1 MDNMLKLIETLHGS
15 HLFGTA
21 TPTSDRDSVVVF
33 VPPARDILL
42 GRMPGHAREGV
53 STAEWRALGIA
64 KTDEHDGI
72 RMPLHRFLEKVT
84 IGEPNSVEILFSPS
98 SAWLSEPHPLWHK
111 IRALGPQL
119 ITRDMS
125 RYAQFAYDQAK
136 AFGLTPRRYQA
147 AVDAQAFFR
156 ELAAATANSNARL
169 RDVVGEIESFIAGA
183 AATHGEAVG
192 FEDIPG
198 GPRNEPM
205 RHVVVCSKRMVMG
218 LKLTD
223 AVVMVDKL
231 VKDYGERTR
240 IKALAGADWKALSTA
255 MRVAGE
261 AIELLETGSLSFPRP
276 DAEIIKAVKAGTVP
290 QNDVIDEI
298 ESRLDRIATASQTSS
313 LPESADIAAAE
324 DLLLEIHGQMVKPL
338 LA

>member
-1 MDNMLKLIETLHGS
+1 MLKLVETLHGS

-64 KTDEHDGI
+64 KTDEHDGVK
-72 RMPLHRFLEKVT
+72 MPLHRFLEKVT
-84 IGEPNSVEILFSPS
+84 IGEPNSVEILFSPP

-111 IRALGPQL
+111 IRALGPRL
-119 ITRDMS
+119 ISRDMS

-147 AVDAQAFFR
+147 AIDAQAFFR
-156 ELAAATANSNARL
+156 DLAAANSNVRL
-169 RDVVGEIESFIAGA
+169 RDVAGEIEAFVANA
-183 AATHGEAVG
+183 ALTHGEALG
-192 FEDIPG
+192 FEDIEVNGRHMPV
-198 GPRNEPM
+198 
-205 RHVVVCSKRMVMG
+205 RHVVVCSKRLVMG
-218 LKLTD
+218 LKIED

-231 VKDYGERTR
+231 VRDYGERTR

-255 MRVAGE
+255 LRVAGE
-261 AIELLETGSLSFPRP
+261 AIELLETGNLSFPRS
-276 DAEIIKAVKAGTVP
+276 DAELVKAVKAGTLP
-290 QNDVIDEI
+290 QNEVIDEI
-298 ESRLDRIATASQTSS
+298 EARLDRIAAASLTSKLPQTA
-313 LPESADIAAAE
+313 DVAAAE
-324 DLLLEIHGQMVKPL
+324 ELLLEIHGQAVKPL
-338 LA
+338 IA